1 MRRIDLKKAQAAR
14 LNTIRDINRQIVLN
28 YVREREPISRAEIA
42 RETELQRSTVSAI
55 VDGLTVEGLV
65 EEIGEGESTGGRRPT
80 LLRLR
85 TAGAMAVGVA
95 ITPTITTV
103 ATSNLA
109 GRVIE
114 QQEFLTDPD
123 PDKTINQLIEVVQ
136 EFSASTQGSLESIGI
151 SLPGLVDPSTGSAI
165 YIPYFKWRDLPIAQ
179 RISSA
184 TGLPVT
190 IDNDANAVALAEL
203 WFGRPEVCDARDFI
217 LVFVAEGVGTGII
230 FDGQVYR
237 GERGAA
243 GEFGHMIVGTDAP
256 VSCSCGN
263 YDCWEAFASEGAAIT
278 RYFNAKGVNPSANF
292 GINNLVDLALGGEE
306 NARAALVETAN
317 YLGIGISNLIVGFSP
332 EAVIVGGDITRAWPL
347 IADALSETMERSVR
361 RGLPSAR
368 ILASTLGREPTLMGA
383 LSLVLASK
391 FASAFAA

>member
-1 MRRIDLKKAQAAR
+1 MRRIDLRKAQAAR

-42 RETELQRSTVSAI
+42 RETELQRSTISAI
-55 VDGLTVEGLV
+55 VDSLTIEGLI

-85 TAGAMAVGVA
+85 TAGAMAIGVA
-95 ITPTITTV
+95 ITPTVTIV
-103 ATSNLA
+103 ATSDLA

-114 QQEFLTDPD
+114 QKEFLTDAD
-123 PDKTINQLIEVVQ
+123 PDKTLYEIIKLVQ
-136 EFSASTQGSLESIGI
+136 EFSAKNKGSLEAIGI

-165 YIPYFKWRDLPIAQ
+165 YIPYFKWRDVPVAETIIA
-179 RISSA
+179 A

-190 IDNDANAVALAEL
+190 IDNDANALALAEL

-256 VSCSCGN
+256 VACSCGN
-263 YDCWEAFASEGAAIT
+263 YDCWEAFSSEGAAIT
-278 RYFNAKGVNPSANF
+278 RYFNAKGIAPSRNL
-292 GINNLVDLALGGEE
+292 GIKSLVDLALEGEK
-306 NARAALVETAN
+306 NARTALIETAN

-332 EAVIVGGDITRAWPL
+332 EAVIVGGEITRAWSL
-347 IADALSETMERSVR
+347 IEGALSETMERSVR

-368 ILASTLGREPTLMGA
+368 ILASTLGPQPILMGA
-383 LSLVLASK
+383 LSLVLARK